1 MNYLASS
8 SQQRL
13 NIAVIGTGIAGMSA
27 AWLLNQGHR
36 VTVYE
41 KNDRTGGHSNTVYA
55 PTKHDMTAV
64 DTGFIVYNEQ
74 SYPNLTA
81 LFNHLNVKTKPSE
94 MSFGASLNGGRLE
107 YSGTDLNGLLGQRLN
122 LMRPRFWSMMIDL
135 LRFYREASNILEN
148 PSVGEMTLGE
158 FLRANGYGKNFIK
171 DHILPMG
178 AAIWSTTA
186 SDMAD
191 YPVEAFIR
199 FFQSHG
205 LLKLKN
211 RPEWRTVDGG
221 SREYV
226 KALTAGYQK
235 KIHFEG
241 VQSVTRLADEVLVKD
256 LSGNIKFFDN
266 IVIATHADE
275 AFRILED
282 PDNQEEQ
289 LLGGWRYTQNRALLH
304 SDETLMPRRKRVWS
318 SWNFIGDSSGT
329 EEQKLCVT
337 YWMNRLQSLDPD
349 TPLFVTLN
357 PVREPDPNKIIQEFN
372 YSHPYFD
379 KSALATQKKLWPLQG
394 HRRTWYCGSY
404 FGYGFHEDALQAG
417 LAVAEQL
424 GGVRRPW
431 TVEEENG
438 RIHVRAKA
446 ESAGEGVAA

>member
-1 MNYLASS
+1 MASS
-8 SQQRL
+8 NKKRL

-36 VTVYE
+36 VTVFE
-41 KNDRTGGHSNTVYA
+41 KKDRAGGHSNTVYA
-55 PTKHDMTAV
+55 PTQGDITAV
-64 DTGFIVYNEQ
+64 DTGFIVYNEP

-81 LFNHLNVKTKPSE
+81 LFGYLNIKTKPSE
-94 MSFGASLNGGRLE
+94 MSFGVSLDGGSME

-122 LMRPRFWSMMIDL
+122 LLRPRFWRMMIDL
-135 LRFYREASNILEN
+135 IKFYREASDILN
-148 PSVGEMTLGE
+148 TPSVGGMTLGE
-158 FLRANGYGKNFIK
+158 FLRINGYSKNFIN

-186 SDMAD
+186 ADMAN
-191 YPVEAFIR
+191 YPVQAFVR

-205 LLKLKN
+205 LLKIKN
-211 RPEWRTVDGG
+211 RPGWRTVDGG

-226 KALTAGYQK
+226 KALTADFEE
-235 KIHFEG
+235 KIRFEG
-241 VQSVTRLADEVLVKD
+241 VQSVRRLAGEVLVKD
-256 LSGNIKFFDN
+256 VSGKVESFDN

-282 PDNQEEQ
+282 ADDQEEQ
-289 LLGGWRYTQNRALLH
+289 LLGGWRYTKNRALLH

-318 SWNFIGDSSGT
+318 SWNFIGDSTGT

-337 YWMNRLQSLDPD
+337 YWMNRLQSLDPNS
-349 TPLFVTLN
+349 PLFVTLN
-357 PVREPDPNKIIQEFN
+357 PVCEPDPKKIIQEFN

-379 KSALATQKKLWPLQG
+379 KNALSTQKEIWSLQG

-438 RIHVRAKA
+438 RIHIQG
-446 ESAGEGVAA
+446 AGEVMAA